1 VVNIMTLTFMQH
13 NAVSEAVTKGLD
25 RAERAWAAVGNKF
38 TNKTMTMD
46 MVRAD
51 EAVEPSRIPGHP
63 WVTDGTPKVDEFIAL
78 VVDLRDS
85 TKRLKTFESAP
96 TIKSGF
102 QRIYYETSA
111 LLPAISTVVAFENG
125 VVTEYLG
132 DGALALFQVNKDD
145 KHESIKSASRAAR
158 NCVDGMRIII
168 NEQLKERYAL
178 PNISLGAGMAIGK
191 ALVTLVGA
199 PDNLQPK
206 AIGECVWDASKLS
219 DGRNAVHISEEIKLL
234 WPTSKGGKMK
244 FLSIRSR
251 GGVNGYRLHQG

>member
-1 VVNIMTLTFMQH
+1 MTLTFTQH
-13 NAVSEAVTKGLD
+13 QKITEAVSKGLD
-25 RAERAWAAVGNKF
+25 RAELAWAAVGNKF
-38 TNKTMTMD
+38 IKKAMAMD

-51 EAVEPSRIPGHP
+51 ESVEPSRIPGHP

-96 TIKSGF
+96 IIKNGF

-145 KHESIKSASRAAR
+145 KQESIRSASRAAR
-158 NCVDGMRIII
+158 NCI
-168 NEQLKERYAL
+168 NR
-178 PNISLGAGMAIGK
+178 
-191 ALVTLVGA
+191 
-199 PDNLQPK
+199 
-206 AIGECVWDASKLS
+206 DA
-219 DGRNAVHISEEIKLL
+219 NH
-234 WPTSKGGKMK
+234 
-244 FLSIRSR
+244 
-251 GGVNGYRLHQG
+251 HQ